1 MKNHNFSATK
11 SIRIPFLFI
20 ILLHSSYIQ
29 AQDILLNCYPN
40 TPNYTSGSEYETNL
54 KNFLL
59 PSLVSNGSINGFF
72 NTSVGTNPNNTV
84 YGLVQCRGDISID
97 DCKTCL
103 NSSSVV
109 VIQKCSNHIDADIR
123 LETCLLRYSNTR
135 FFGEVDK
142 SMVVW
147 SWVPE
152 NVTNPVVFNR
162 QLCIFM
168 DNLDSNASLKS
179 SKFEVGSIKYNDFS
193 SIYGMV
199 QCTQDLSSYSCTSCL
214 QDMIS
219 RIPSYLNGLR
229 GGHIFTQSCFLRY
242 YDHLFYELVPPPPS
256 QSPATVPGSFPLPS
270 DSVTEPQPG
279 PEPSLNIVAIAV
291 PVVVGVFLILA
302 VCFYFLRR
310 KRRGA
315 NKSGIP
321 ATRDPTENQ
330 DS

>member
-11 SIRIPFLFI
+11 SIRIPILFV
-20 ILLHSSYIQ
+20 ILLHRFHIQ
-29 AQDILLNCYPN
+29 AQDILLNCYAN

-59 PSLVSNGSINGFF
+59 PSLVSN
-72 NTSVGTNPNNTV
+72 VGTNPNDTV
-84 YGLVQCRGDISID
+84 YGLVQCRGDISMD
-97 DCKTCL
+97 ACRTCL
-103 NSSSVV
+103 NESSVV

-142 SMVVW
+142 SMVVF
-147 SWVPE
+147 SVVRE
-152 NVTNPVVFNR
+152 NVSNPTVFNR
-162 QLCIFM
+162 QLGILM
-168 DNLDSNASLKS
+168 NNLESNASLKS
-179 SKFEVGSIKYNDFS
+179 SKFEVGSIMYTDFS

-214 QDMIS
+214 QDMIG
-219 RIPSYLNGLR
+219 RIPGYLNGLKQ
-229 GGHIFTQSCFLRY
+229 GHIFTQSCFLRY
-242 YDHLFYELVPPPPS
+242 DDNLFYELLPPPPPPPPS
-256 QSPATVPGSFPLPS
+256 LSPVPGALPLPS
-270 DSVTEPQPG
+270 DSGKEPLPG

-310 KRRGA
+310 RSGA

-321 ATRDPTENQ
+321 
-330 DS
+330 